1 MLATDD
7 YKGYTDLVIEKVTG
21 DPIQRVFLR
30 AKGDIFVGS
39 QGSFHVRCRLERG
52 EQVRVRHLD
61 GDLGMK
67 GKSNTTF
74 SGVMEFEYTDTVK
87 RKEEITAKTVAFNSV
102 KSKVFNSAGPSR
114 KFSK

>member
-1 MLATDD
+1 MLASDD
-7 YKGYTDLVIEKVTG
+7 FRGYTDLVIEKVTG

-30 AKGDIFVGS
+30 TKGDIFVGS

-61 GDLGMK
+61 GDLGLK
-67 GKSNTTF
+67 GKSHTTF
-74 SGVMEFEYTDTVK
+74 SGVMEFEYTDNVK
-87 RKEEITAKTVAFNSV
+87 RKEEVTAKTVASNSV
-102 KSKVFNSAGPSR
+102 ESRVFKSAGPIR